1 MRKIMSCVGYKYRKS
16 GGIIIIMN
24 KNKKKKTFKDYMW
37 IISVTYLTLGFF
49 NILFGWLG
57 VLCFLI
63 PLIISLTGHGKTYC
77 NTYCGRGQML
87 DLMGN
92 KLKLSKNRDIPK
104 FLRSK
109 WFRYG
114 FLTFFM
120 AMFVVMLFNTYLVF
134 NGTNNLKEVVKLIWT
149 FKVPWAWTNTSMVTP
164 WVAQFAF
171 GFYSMMLTSTILGIV
186 TMLLYK
192 PKSWCVYCPMGT
204 MTQLISKAKYTNKSN
219 TSCNSCSSCSS
230 KVS

>member
-1 MRKIMSCVGYKYRKS
+1 
-16 GGIIIIMN
+16 MN

-171 GFYSMMLTSTILGIV
+171 GFYSMMLTSTILGII